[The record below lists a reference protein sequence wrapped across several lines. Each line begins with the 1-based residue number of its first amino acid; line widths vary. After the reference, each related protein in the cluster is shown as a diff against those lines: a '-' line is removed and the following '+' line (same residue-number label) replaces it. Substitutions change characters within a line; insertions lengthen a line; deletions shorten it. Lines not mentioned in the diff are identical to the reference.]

1 MNSYDSPIVKT
12 KKIRKHKSKLNS
24 TRRSNSRSR
33 SRSNSRSRS
42 RSNSRS
48 RSRSNSRSRSR
59 SNSRPR
65 TPIKQRTTFTF
76 YEGETKDG
84 FDNDYEYQDHLIEN
98 NLAKVGD
105 IFEYRGNNQE
115 SNYDR
120 ILKRTTSGLKWQ
132 HKPSM
137 WDDI

>member
-1 MNSYDSPIVKT
+1 MNYRLNSYDSPIVKT

-33 SRSNSRSRS
+33 S
-42 RSNSRS
+42 
-48 RSRSNSRSRSR
+48 
-59 SNSRPR
+59 NSRPR

-76 YEGETKDG
+76 FEGETKDG
-84 FDNDYEYQDHLIEN
+84 FDSQDAYQDHLIEN

-120 ILKRTTSGLKWQ
+120 ILKRTTNGFKWQ